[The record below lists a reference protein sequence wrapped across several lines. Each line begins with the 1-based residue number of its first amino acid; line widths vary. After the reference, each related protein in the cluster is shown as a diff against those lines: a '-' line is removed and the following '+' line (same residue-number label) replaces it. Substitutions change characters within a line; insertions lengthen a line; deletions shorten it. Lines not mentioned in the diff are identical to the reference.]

1 MARKYK
7 RTNTTTHGIHHG
19 PCFLHQTQIT
29 VISPEP
35 GYNLSPIKRM
45 DVEEEKKVKKVD
57 DILKEGLISA
67 REHAEIIVH
76 IINGMEELRKQ
87 VVSQGEA
94 IQELGKGKKR
104 MLE

>member
-1 MARKYK
+1 
-7 RTNTTTHGIHHG
+7 
-19 PCFLHQTQIT
+19 
-29 VISPEP
+29 
-35 GYNLSPIKRM
+35 M